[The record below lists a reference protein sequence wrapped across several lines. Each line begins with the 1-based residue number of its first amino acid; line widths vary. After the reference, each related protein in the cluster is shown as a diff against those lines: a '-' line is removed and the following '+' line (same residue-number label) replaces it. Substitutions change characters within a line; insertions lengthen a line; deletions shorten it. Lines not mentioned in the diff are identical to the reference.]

1 MAQARE
7 IKKRIRSVQSTKK
20 ITRTMELV
28 ATSKMKKAQDRV
40 YASRPYASKM
50 RDILATMS
58 QAGGGDIDHP
68 LLRVPETSKNTAVFM
83 ITSNRG
89 LCGAYN
95 SNVIRLVL
103 RFLAEEQEAGRRT
116 SLHVSGKKAANVFKW
131 RGTQVDKAYSDPSDM
146 PRYDHAEEIGGGFI
160 DGFSSGA
167 IDKVVIA
174 YTRFVSAGRLEP
186 TIETLLPLQP
196 DALEGAAKDEDAKGG
211 ARPDYLFEPSA
222 EEIVGTLLPL
232 MVKMRF
238 YEVLLNAQASEHSA
252 RMVAMKTATDNAGEL
267 ISSLERVYNR
277 ERQAQITQEL
287 AEILGGVEALKG

>member
-1 MAQARE
+1 
-7 IKKRIRSVQSTKK
+7 
-20 ITRTMELV
+20 MELV

-58 QAGGGDIDHP
+58 GAGSGDIDHP
-68 LLRVPETSKNTAVFM
+68 LLRVPESPKRTAAFM

-95 SNVIRLVL
+95 TNVIRLVL
-103 RFLAEEQEAGRRT
+103 RFLAEEQEAGRET
-116 SLHVSGKKAANVFKW
+116 ELHVSGKKAINVFRW
-131 RGTQVDKAYSDPSDM
+131 RGVAVEKGHTDPSDM
-146 PRYDHAEEIGGGFI
+146 PRYDHAEEIGGEFI
-160 DGFSSGA
+160 DAFAAGR
-167 IDKVVIA
+167 IDRVVIG

-186 TIETLLPLQP
+186 TLETLLPLQP
-196 DALEGAAKDEDAKGG
+196 DALDGAGEETDAKGKH
-211 ARPDYLFEPSA
+211 RPDYLFEPSA
-222 EEIVGTLLPL
+222 EEIIGTLLPL

-267 ISSLERVYNR
+267 ISSLQRVYNR

-287 AEILGGVEALKG
+287 AEILGGVEALKS